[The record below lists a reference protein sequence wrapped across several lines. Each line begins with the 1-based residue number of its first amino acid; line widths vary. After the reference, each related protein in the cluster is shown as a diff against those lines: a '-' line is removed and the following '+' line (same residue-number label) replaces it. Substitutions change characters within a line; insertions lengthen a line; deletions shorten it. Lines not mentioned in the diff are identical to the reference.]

1 MKKHDDEKKYGKTV
15 ALIIFMICVF
25 GLLIIA
31 ISVQTDG
38 GKLFE
43 ELPAGIGYFLL
54 VIMILIPVFLILLI
68 IATFKK
74 KESSSH
80 LTPDYF
86 GVNFNRA
93 EEKKPI
99 RRIDK
104 AKPVHIRVTPMAGE
118 DGKEKDE
125 EEREEREEEQTE
137 GPLEE
142 GGSRFYMLTE
152 IDKSYENY
160 ERPEYNENI
169 GLRELCEEFRKF
181 SAGELKL
188 YYDIED
194 IRRFIGAMAVTKLI
208 ILQGMSGTGKT
219 SLAYAFGEFLRNK
232 TVVVPIQPMW
242 KERTDLVGYYN
253 EFTKKFNETTL
264 LYKMYEANYNEE
276 IYVTVLDEMNIARVE
291 YYFAEFL
298 SLLEIPNPDGRNLDV
313 VADRREDDPKLLQ
326 KNGKLRLPTNMWF
339 VGTANNDDSTFSI
352 SDKVY
357 DRAMVLN
364 LDKKASP
371 FEAEGSSMK
380 ISSTHLTEL
389 MEKAQREYEISD
401 RNVRRI
407 KKLDE
412 YMIKTFHITF
422 GNRIMKQIRSYVP
435 VLVGCGG
442 TEEEA
447 LDDILSRK
455 VFRKLESKNPVY
467 VKQMAE
473 GLCGYLDEL
482 FGEDKLPLC
491 KETVRLI
498 EQNV

>member
-43 ELPAGIGYFLL
+43 GLPAGIGYFLL

-104 AKPVHIRVTPMAGE
+104 AKPVHIRVTRMAGE

-169 GLRELCEEFRKF
+169 GLRELCDEFRKF

>member
-1 MKKHDDEKKYGKTV
+1 MTNCLLNSAAEVFGKISGVLTSKI
-15 ALIIFMICVF
+15 ALIVYASIVLV
-25 GLLIIA
+25 LLIVLVVRIA
-31 ISVQTDG
+31 FAEQNRVS
-38 GKLFE
+38 
-43 ELPAGIGYFLL
+43 ELKRWREARRENEKREAVDDL
-54 VIMILIPVFLILLI
+54 
-68 IATFKK
+68 K
-74 KESSSH
+74 KELNKKMEAIDFKVSSVISG
-80 LTPDYF
+80 LEEGIALS
-86 GVNFNRA
+86 GVTRMA
-93 EEKKPI
+93 EEN
-99 RRIDK
+99 
-104 AKPVHIRVTPMAGE
+104 GE
-118 DGKEKDE
+118 EKDE
-125 EEREEREEEQTE
+125 EREDEPKED
-137 GPLEE
+137 PAEE

-194 IRRFIGAMAVTKLI
+194 IRRFIGALAVTKLI

-352 SDKVY
+352 SDKLY

>member
-1 MKKHDDEKKYGKTV
+1 MINLLTSGSAIFRKIGDALTSKI
-15 ALIIFMICVF
+15 ALIVYAAIVLV
-25 GLLIIA
+25 LLI
-31 ISVQTDG
+31 
-38 GKLFE
+38 F
-43 ELPAGIGYFLL
+43 L
-54 VIMILIPVFLILLI
+54 VIRIALNEQNRVSELKRWQEARHANEKREAVDDVRKDLNQKMDAIDRKVSSVISGLEEGIALTGVAPV
-68 IATFKK
+68 AETEAAEANREETDEGE
-74 KESSSH
+74 ES
-80 LTPDYF
+80 
-86 GVNFNRA
+86 GE
-93 EEKKPI
+93 EEK
-99 RRIDK
+99 
-104 AKPVHIRVTPMAGE
+104 G
-118 DGKEKDE
+118 
-125 EEREEREEEQTE
+125 
-137 GPLEE
+137 EE

-152 IDKSYENY
+152 IDRSYENY
-160 ERPEYNENI
+160 ERPEYNDKI
-169 GLRELCEEFRKF
+169 TLRELCEEFRNY

-194 IRRFIGAMAVTKLI
+194 IRRFIGALAVTKLI

-219 SLAYAFGEFLRNK
+219 SLAYAFGEFLQNK

-276 IYVTVLDEMNIARVE
+276 IYITVLDEMNIARVE

-298 SLLEIPNPDGRNLDV
+298 SLLEIPNADGRNLDV

-326 KNGKLRLPTNMWF
+326 KNGKMRLPTNMWF

-364 LDKKASP
+364 LDKKAIP
-371 FEAEGSSMK
+371 FEAEGSAMK

-389 MEKAQREYEISD
+389 MEKAQREYDISD
-401 RNVRRI
+401 RNLRRI
-407 KKLDE
+407 RKLDE

-435 VLVGCGG
+435 VLVACGG
-442 TEEEA
+442 TEVEA

-482 FGEDKLPLC
+482 FGEDQLPLC

>member
-43 ELPAGIGYFLL
+43 GLPAGIGYFLL

-169 GLRELCEEFRKF
+169 GLRELCDEFRKF

-194 IRRFIGAMAVTKLI
+194 IRRFIGALAVTKLI

>member
-1 MKKHDDEKKYGKTV
+1 MTNCLLNSAAEVFGKISGVLTSKI
-15 ALIIFMICVF
+15 ALIVYA
-25 GLLIIA
+25 A
-31 ISVQTDG
+31 IV
-38 GKLFE
+38 
-43 ELPAGIGYFLL
+43 
-54 VIMILIPVFLILLI
+54 LILLI
-68 IATFKK
+68 VLVVRIAFNEQNRVSELKRWREARRENEKREDVDDLKNELNKKMEAIDFKV
-74 KESSSH
+74 SSVISG
-80 LTPDYF
+80 LEEGIALS
-86 GVNFNRA
+86 GVSRMA
-93 EEKKPI
+93 EEN
-99 RRIDK
+99 
-104 AKPVHIRVTPMAGE
+104 GE
-118 DGKEKDE
+118 EKDE
-125 EEREEREEEQTE
+125 EREDEPKE

-364 LDKKASP
+364 LDKKATP

>member
-194 IRRFIGAMAVTKLI
+194 IRRFIGALAVTKLI